1 VPPAVLDAS
10 VILAVLFGEPG
21 MEVALPHVP
30 GAYVSAVN
38 LSEVVAKCVE
48 RGKPLDQVAALLGEL
63 PIVVVPFD
71 DRMAYLT
78 AGLRVT
84 TRQFGLSLAD
94 RCCLALGLDKQALVL
109 TTDTEWSRLSLGVEI
124 RQLR

>member
-1 VPPAVLDAS
+1 MPAVLDAS
-10 VILAVLFGEPG
+10 ALLAVLFREPG

-38 LSEVVAKCVE
+38 LSEVAARCVE

-63 PIVVVPFD
+63 PVTVVPFD
-71 DRMAYLT
+71 AAAAYRA
-78 AGLRVT
+78 AGLRVA
-84 TRQFGLSLAD
+84 TRRFGLGLGD
-94 RCCLALGLDKQALVL
+94 RCCLALGIEKQAPVL
-109 TTDTEWSRLSLGVEI
+109 TTDADWSKLDLGIEI